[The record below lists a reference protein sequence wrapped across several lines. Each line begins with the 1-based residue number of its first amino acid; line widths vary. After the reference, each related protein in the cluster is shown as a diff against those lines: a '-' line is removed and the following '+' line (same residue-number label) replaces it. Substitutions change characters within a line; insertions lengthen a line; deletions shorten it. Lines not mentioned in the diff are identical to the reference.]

1 MVLIKICGITSRE
14 DALLAVELGADALG
28 FIFTNSPRRVTPEEA
43 AAVTSVLP
51 PTVCKIGVFLDQ
63 QEEEVKSIAD
73 SCGLDGLQFHGRE
86 TPAYCGKF
94 TQKVIKAF
102 RIRDIGDLKA
112 LSLYDVD
119 ALLLDSYDEK
129 LPGGTGKS
137 FDWNL
142 AVEAKRYGKIIL
154 SGGLNPKN
162 VFSAVQTVR
171 PYAVDVSSGVETLP
185 GKKDAVRLRAFIEE
199 VRRAEGAAG

>member
-1 MVLIKICGITSRE
+1 MVLIKICGITGRE

-28 FIFTNSPRRVTPEEA
+28 FIFTDSPRRVTPEEA
-43 AAVTSVLP
+43 GAIIDVLP
-51 PTVCKIGVFLDQ
+51 PPVCKIGVFLDQ

-86 TPAYCGKF
+86 TPAYCKKF

-102 RIRDIGDLKA
+102 RIRNVADLKA
-112 LSLYDVD
+112 LSLYEAD
-119 ALLLDSYDEK
+119 AFLLDSYHES
-129 LPGGTGKS
+129 LPGGTGKT

-154 SGGLNPKN
+154 SGGLNPEN
-162 VFSAVQTVR
+162 VFSAVQQVG
-171 PYAVDVSSGVETLP
+171 PYAVDVSSGVETSP
-185 GKKDAVRLRAFIEE
+185 GRKDPARLKAFIGE